1 MNHFNQICHI
11 QIEWLRFIRTFRFD
25 LRIFSELNWFR
36 FNSKYQN
43 EFLFFYIVYIVTAG
57 RGYTTSFRHQD
68 SLTAQKMKVSIK
80 DFFSKCDQIRRKS
93 YNKRHL
99 RTLDLS
105 SKFEYIFICSICG
118 GASHKISGKHDRKT
132 LVHGLFENASFLKKI
147 TFSLFN
153 IKKN

>member
-1 MNHFNQICHI
+1 MNSLFIHYKVLFG
-11 QIEWLRFIRTFRFD
+11 WLVVGYRTI
-25 LRIFSELNWFR
+25 IFMTFKAYLLLVELALNTKLIGIKSF
-36 FNSKYQN
+36 Y
-43 EFLFFYIVYIVTAG
+43 LFGSWT
-57 RGYTTSFRHQD
+57 
-68 SLTAQKMKVSIK
+68 LTAQKMKVSIK